1 MLRKTA
7 HTYVAKISRA
17 ALSAI
22 EKGYEV
28 GRRREVVPKVADVV
42 LERESVGHRVTVF
55 LVFCDKGVR
64 GVVEAKH

>member
-1 MLRKTA
+1 MFRKTVHIYA
-7 HTYVAKISRA
+7 ATASRA

-28 GRRREVVPKVADVV
+28 ERGREVVPKVAVVV
-42 LERESVGHRVTVF
+42 LERESVGHQVTVF